1 MADNNNQPK
10 DPPQP
15 QQPPVLD
22 KSKTN
27 PADLGIFQSAKV
39 ESQRQKKEYIAAE
52 SVSHTNLYSNDLI
65 EQWLTQGRAP
75 KLSNHSSIL
84 VGPKCTGKTGAAL
97 SVLGDDPEEKMLC
110 LELGRD
116 RGVTTLKDEFWGSDD
131 RIIVLDPYEYILE
144 KQSNRL
150 RVDYQATMT
159 KIKSVLF
166 YLKVNDWPGLHT
178 ILLDGLDA
186 LLTLAELQMRVDL
199 DTDEASGISR
209 RYWIRRNRYFDE
221 TFDLMMSLDLCRI
234 FTNHFKVS
242 RPDEIYGTR
251 DSLQAVNQIY
261 ECTLDTTGLTD
272 FALTATVMADRV
284 SLANLGR
291 KWNIAERKGQ
301 EVLWYG
307 LPPLKEAVDRFKKR
321 KNTLTVKENEEMKK
335 GVQDAAKGELEETT
349 AIKEEKLRVA
359 DTGLVRMNKKSV
371 LPVENRPE

>member
-1 MADNNNQPK
+1 M
-10 DPPQP
+10 
-15 QQPPVLD
+15 
-22 KSKTN
+22 
-27 PADLGIFQSAKV
+27 
-39 ESQRQKKEYIAAE
+39 
-52 SVSHTNLYSNDLI
+52 
-65 EQWLTQGRAP
+65 
-75 KLSNHSSIL
+75 
-84 VGPKCTGKTGAAL
+84 
-97 SVLGDDPEEKMLC
+97 
-110 LELGRD
+110 GRD

-131 RIIVLDPYEYILE
+131 RIIVLDPYEYVLE
-144 KQSNRL
+144 KQTNRL

-159 KIKSVLF
+159 KVKSVLF

-261 ECTLDTTGLTD
+261 ECSIETSGLLD

-284 SLANLGR
+284 SLGNLGR
-291 KWNIAERKGQ
+291 KWNIAERKGE
-301 EVLWYG
+301 EVTWYG
-307 LPPLKEAVDRFKKR
+307 LPPLKNAVDLFKTR
-321 KNTLTVKENEEMKK
+321 KHALTEKEDGEMRK
-335 GVQDAAKGELEETT
+335 GVDKAVKGELEQTPALEEEKAKVASTSLVRMEK
-349 AIKEEKLRVA
+349 KEEK
-359 DTGLVRMNKKSV
+359 K
-371 LPVENRPE
+371 

>member
-1 MADNNNQPK
+1 MSEDK
-10 DPPQP
+10 GTVP
-15 QQPPVLD
+15 QQPAVVD

-27 PADLGIFQSAKV
+27 PADLGIFQTAKV
-39 ESQRQKKEYIAAE
+39 ESARQKKEYIAAE

-110 LELGRD
+110 LEMGRD

-144 KQSNRL
+144 TQTNRL
-150 RVDYQATMT
+150 RVDYQMTMT

-166 YLKVNDWPGLHT
+166 YLKVNEWPGLHT

-261 ECTLDTTGLTD
+261 ECTIETSGLED

-284 SLANLGR
+284 SLVNLGKR
-291 KWNIAERKGQ
+291 YVVAERKGQ
-301 EVLWYG
+301 EVVWYG
-307 LPPLKEAVDRFKKR
+307 LDPLKEAVDRFKSR
-321 KNTLTVKENEEMKK
+321 KHTLTEKESAGMEK
-335 GVQDAAKGELEETT
+335 GVKDAAKGKLEETPAIQEAKAQVATT
-349 AIKEEKLRVA
+349 ALVNMEKKEGKKEK
-359 DTGLVRMNKKSV
+359 
-371 LPVENRPE
+371 